1 MGAEVTP
8 QEKARATCSRIEP
21 AQKLLKSALPKL
33 HDGRVVEVFLGR
45 ALDEVVGFA
54 GGGRGGQSN
63 AQLIGEGQ
71 RPAQVLV
78 HQAQRETRN
87 VFALEQIWGFD
98 IEYPGAC
105 HARLHDLDEF
115 LSLDACPRWQPQ

>member
-63 AQLIGEGQ
+63 PKLIGEVP
-71 RPAQVLV
+71 RPAQGLL
-78 HQAQRETRN
+78 HQAQTLTRQLLAPLQTCA
-87 VFALEQIWGFD
+87 F
-98 IEYPGAC
+98 
-105 HARLHDLDEF
+105 HT
-115 LSLDACPRWQPQ
+115 

>member
-63 AQLIGEGQ
+63 AKLIFEVQ
-71 RPAQVLV
+71 RQTQVLV
-78 HQAQRETRN
+78 PQAQRETPN
-87 VFALEQIWGFD
+87 GFALWQIGGFD
-98 IEYPGAC
+98 I
-105 HARLHDLDEF
+105 
-115 LSLDACPRWQPQ
+115 